1 MEPSVT
7 HPFKISTLIFVTNQR
22 SEYLL
27 IQRKKAPNKGC
38 WSPIGGKL
46 EMSIGES
53 PYECARRETKEEIG
67 LELLDSDL
75 HCFGYISEKSFEDS
89 SHWLMFLFKCKSTI
103 QQLPTA
109 ISEGSFG
116 FFSRSEIDQL
126 KIPASDRKLVWPYYD
141 QYSEGFVGL
150 RANCSSTNKLEI
162 IEELKIVGN

>member
-27 IQRKKAPNKGC
+27 IQRRKAPNKGC

-89 SHWLMFLFKCKSTI
+89 GHWLMFLFKCKPTI

-162 IEELKIVGN
+162 IEELKIDGS

>member
-1 MEPSVT
+1 
-7 HPFKISTLIFVTNQR
+7 
-22 SEYLL
+22 
-27 IQRKKAPNKGC
+27 
-38 WSPIGGKL
+38 
-46 EMSIGES
+46 
-53 PYECARRETKEEIG
+53 
-67 LELLDSDL
+67 
-75 HCFGYISEKSFEDS
+75 
-89 SHWLMFLFKCKSTI
+89 MFLFKCKRTI

-162 IEELKIVGN
+162 IEELKIVGS

>member
-1 MEPSVT
+1 
-7 HPFKISTLIFVTNQR
+7 
-22 SEYLL
+22 
-27 IQRKKAPNKGC
+27 
-38 WSPIGGKL
+38 
-46 EMSIGES
+46 MSIGES

-67 LELLDSDL
+67 LELLDTDL
-75 HCFGYISEKSFEDS
+75 HCFGYISEKCFEDS
-89 SHWLMFLFKCKSTI
+89 GHWLMFLFKCKRTI

-162 IEELKIVGN
+162 IEELKIVGS